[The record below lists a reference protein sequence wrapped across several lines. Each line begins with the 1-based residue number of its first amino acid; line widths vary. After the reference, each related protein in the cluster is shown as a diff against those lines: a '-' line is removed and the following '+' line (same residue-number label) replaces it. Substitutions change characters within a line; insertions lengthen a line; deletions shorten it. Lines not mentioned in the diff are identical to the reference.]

1 MSFQGVLTRLALGL
15 LVGVVLANVG
25 IAYRDAQLMKQRYDS
40 ARRDLEV
47 LHQRND
53 RLRREIRA
61 LETDGW
67 YIQLKMRER
76 DRKRHEEQ
84 IIEEREK

>member
-1 MSFQGVLTRLALGL
+1 MSIQGVLTRVALGL

-53 RLRREIRA
+53 RLRRELRA

-67 YIQLKMRER
+67 YLQLKMRQR
-76 DRKRHEEQ
+76 DQKRNQEE
-84 IIEEREK
+84 IIEEREQ

>member
-1 MSFQGVLTRLALGL
+1 MTLQGLLTKLALGL

-25 IAYRDAQLMKQRYDS
+25 IAYRDAQLMKQRYDA

-47 LHQRND
+47 LHQRSD

-67 YIQLKMRER
+67 YLQLKLRER
-76 DRKRHEEQ
+76 DQKRRDEEVL
-84 IIEEREK
+84 EEREK